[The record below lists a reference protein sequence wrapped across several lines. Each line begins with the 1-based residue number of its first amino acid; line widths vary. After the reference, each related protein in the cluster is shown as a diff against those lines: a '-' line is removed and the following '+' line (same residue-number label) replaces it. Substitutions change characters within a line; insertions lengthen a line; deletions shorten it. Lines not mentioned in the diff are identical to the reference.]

1 MTISIKNLSLNF
13 QNKKILKNVSFE
25 IKKNTLTSLLGPN
38 GSGKSSILK
47 CITGEIDTYSGKITN
62 IPIEKIAYLPQELE
76 TPPFITVK
84 ELVSLGFYNRKISKI
99 NKDKIIEKL
108 IHDCGIDSIKKQ
120 LFENISS
127 GEKQRTWI
135 AFILAQS
142 KNIILM
148 DEPFSSIDTNSKTE
162 FYKLFKNLADKG
174 NTIILISHDIK
185 IISEFSEQAIF
196 IQNGVKIF
204 DGDAKEIQLAIKNSE
219 II

>member
-108 IHDCGIDSIKKQ
+108 IHDCGIDSIKNQ
-120 LFENISS
+120 IFENISS

-185 IISEFSEQAIF
+185 IISEFSSI
-196 IQNGVKIF
+196 KIF
-204 DGDAKEIQLAIKNSE
+204 KLFKLL
-219 II
+219 

>member
-99 NKDKIIEKL
+99 KVVLFFNFASGRTLPTQSTGPQPIQLVPKHRFLQISLYRSLKSQKF
-108 IHDCGIDSIKKQ
+108 KKQ
-120 LFENISS
+120 GGFNFKICLSLGFSYGLITAVICGNWTFCVA
-127 GEKQRTWI
+127 QR
-135 AFILAQS
+135 
-142 KNIILM
+142 K
-148 DEPFSSIDTNSKTE
+148 
-162 FYKLFKNLADKG
+162 
-174 NTIILISHDIK
+174 
-185 IISEFSEQAIF
+185 
-196 IQNGVKIF
+196 
-204 DGDAKEIQLAIKNSE
+204 
-219 II
+219 

>member
-1 MTISIKNLSLNF
+1 MNISIKNLSLNF

-76 TPPFITVK
+76 IPPFITVK

-108 IHDCGIDSIKKQ
+108 IHDCGINSIKNQ
-120 LFENISS
+120 IFENISS

-142 KNIILM
+142 KKIILM

-185 IISEFSEQAIF
+185 IINTFSERAIF

-204 DGDAKEIQLAIKNSE
+204 DGDPKEMQLVIKNGE
-219 II
+219 AI

>member
-1 MTISIKNLSLNF
+1 MYKKLIQYIFALIFLSLAGIISMDYF
-13 QNKKILKNVSFE
+13 ILPSYVGYNNE
-25 IKKNTLTSLLGPN
+25 H
-38 GSGKSSILK
+38 
-47 CITGEIDTYSGKITN
+47 
-62 IPIEKIAYLPQELE
+62 YLPDIRGRHVQQA
-76 TPPFITVK
+76 K
-84 ELVSLGFYNRKISKI
+84 YELVSLGFYNRKISKI

-108 IHDCGIDSIKKQ
+108 IHDCGIDSIKNQ
-120 LFENISS
+120 IFENISS

>member
-99 NKDKIIEKL
+99 NKDKTIEKL
-108 IHDCGIDSIKKQ
+108 IHDCGINSIKNQ
-120 LFENISS
+120 IFENISS

-174 NTIILISHDIK
+174 HTIILISHDIK
-185 IISEFSEQAIF
+185 IISEFSEQALF